1 MQCFSA
7 MPAMPHINA
16 EAINTK
22 PVNAGLNSLFMAEHS
37 DQPDLSGRSLWA
49 IAWVE
54 RWIIL

>member
-1 MQCFSA
+1 